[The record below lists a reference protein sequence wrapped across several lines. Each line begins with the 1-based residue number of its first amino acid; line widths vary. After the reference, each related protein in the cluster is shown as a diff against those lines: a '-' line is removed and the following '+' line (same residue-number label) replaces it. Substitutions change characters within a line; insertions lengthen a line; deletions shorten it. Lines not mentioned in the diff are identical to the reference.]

1 MGAAEPGLQ
10 AAPLLK
16 RHVQVGGGQFVGA
29 LGVQGQRGEGADAHD
44 GAGVAGQGLESG
56 GVPDGAGGVDDEPG
70 VVGGDGGQLVEQGR
84 QARLAV
90 VLAGGAHEEADA
102 LGVRQ
107 AGQLLDQGGAGGQTH
122 ALMLS
127 GPAAGESGWPSRG
140 GRAGAAPSDAR
151 GRAQTLSISASSK
164 AISRDCW
171 WFRRGSTS
179 VS

>member
-16 RHVQVGGGQFVGA
+16 RHVQVGGGQLVGA
-29 LGVQGQRGEGADAHD
+29 LGVQGQRGAGADPHD
-44 GAGVAGQGLESG
+44 GAGVAGQSLQAI
-56 GVPDGAGGVDDEPG
+56 GVPDGPGGVDDEPG
-70 VVGGDGGQLVEQGR
+70 VVGGGGAQFVEQGR
-84 QARLAV
+84 QARFAV
-90 VLAGGAHEEADA
+90 VLAGDAHQAADA

-122 ALMLS
+122 APMLP
-127 GPAAGESGWPSRG
+127 GPAPAESGQPSR
-140 GRAGAAPSDAR
+140 AAPSDAR